1 MFTPEDAEVLRRS
14 HLVTQVLAL
23 LNSWWNDPDGI
34 FLEEAIARLDKELNS
49 APAGSAPASA
59 VPEQVTIKHIV
70 NYSKELKL
78 QLSWDIKRLSSGL
91 VIGTST
97 TPNPF
102 HRTYH
107 AVMYPEREPTLDVYD
122 VDGQRIGYFRY
133 KEGVTADPDEYL
145 YRAVLDDFLD
155 SLADNS

>member
-1 MFTPEDAEVLRRS
+1 MFTPEDTEVLRRS

-70 NYSKELKL
+70 NYSKELSFSSPGI
-78 QLSWDIKRLSSGL
+78 LSAYRQGL
-91 VIGTST
+91 
-97 TPNPF
+97 
-102 HRTYH
+102 
-107 AVMYPEREPTLDVYD
+107 
-122 VDGQRIGYFRY
+122 
-133 KEGVTADPDEYL
+133 
-145 YRAVLDDFLD
+145 
-155 SLADNS
+155 